1 MASDIEK
8 ILKAVREKN
17 RHIKLYRNRDKDE
30 AKEKTMAPHSTTLA
44 WTILWTE
51 EPGGLWSMGSLKV
64 GHN

>member
-30 AKEKTMAPHSTTLA
+30 ADFSLETMQGPQM
-44 WTILWTE
+44 IF
-51 EPGGLWSMGSLKV
+51 
-64 GHN
+64 